1 MTSITNYIISIIFAA
16 TFILIAAV
24 IANQIKFEGGAN
36 PKDPSKRKMW
46 FWILAIL
53 NPITYFLV
61 GGFVLVPNPEDDQ
74 MVYDAYMAVVPFATA
89 AGFVAYILIGFV
101 LSKMFKNGK
110 IGNWF

>member
-24 IANQIKFEGGAN
+24 IANQIKFEGGAT

-53 NPITYFLV
+53 NPIAYFIC
-61 GGFVLVPNPEDDQ
+61 GGFILVPNPDDDQ
-74 MVYDAYMAVVPFATA
+74 MVYDAYMAVIPFATA
-89 AGFVAYILIGFV
+89 AGFVAYIIIGFI

-110 IGNWF
+110 VGNWF